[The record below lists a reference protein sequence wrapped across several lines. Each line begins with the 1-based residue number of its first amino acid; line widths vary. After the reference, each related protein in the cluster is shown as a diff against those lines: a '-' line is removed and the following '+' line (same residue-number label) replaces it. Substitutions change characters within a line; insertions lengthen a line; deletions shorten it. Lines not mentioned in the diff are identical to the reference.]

1 MKKQI
6 HFLSGLPRSGNTLL
20 SSILNQNP
28 DIYSSPLSELTT
40 LMFNTYESLVSSN
53 NTLRNK
59 EVAQCTER
67 VLREIPSIYYD
78 NISQPII
85 FDREKAWGTPY
96 NLNLIKSYITP
107 NPKIIFT
114 VRSFL
119 DIIKS
124 YLALDIHLLKTDYL
138 ISNHFS
144 LNYRPFDDGYV
155 DYIMRP
161 GGEID
166 KIVLSL
172 AGAMLEEN
180 KGIFHLVEYDDLIS
194 NPEKVMDGIYQF
206 LNLPSFKHNFD
217 WITKKEEDDDVAI
230 GYPKEM
236 HSIKNKI
243 EKIEHNIVLSDYVKQ
258 KYSNLEF
265 WRKESKIKVKSHL

>member
-1 MKKQI
+1 MNKKI

-20 SSILNQNP
+20 SAILNQNP

-59 EVAQCTER
+59 EVAESTER
-67 VLREIPSIYYD
+67 VLREIPSIYYQ

-124 YLALDIHLLKTDYL
+124 YLALDIQILKTDYL
-138 ISNHFS
+138 MSNHFS
-144 LNYRPFDDGYV
+144 LNYLPFDDGYV

-172 AGAMLEEN
+172 AGSMLEDNE
-180 KGIFHLVEYDDLIS
+180 GIFHLVEYDDLIS
-194 NPEKVMDGIYQF
+194 NPQKVMDGIYEF
-206 LNLPSFKHNFD
+206 LELPSFQHNFD
-217 WITKKEEDDDVAI
+217 WITKKEDDDDVVI

-236 HSIKNKI
+236 HSIKSKI
-243 EKIEHNIVLSDYVKQ
+243 EKTNNDIILSDYVKQ
-258 KYSNLEF
+258 KYSGIEF
-265 WRKESKIKVKSHL
+265 WRESSIVKVKKYL